1 MIWIMCVFFAVF
13 FAVSYA
19 TRSDEKIQAQRL
31 KIIENCKL
39 KQVEATSFDRQN
51 GILTVVKRFGDG
63 YQERSRYCLSL
74 LPALNAGK
82 ARSGKGPVHQV
93 LRHRFHHGPRRQDQR
108 SEAALIISIQKT
120 GTVSTVPVLFLVA
133 NWGSYGY
140 IYLW

>member
-1 MIWIMCVFFAVF
+1 MRKNRKYSKLMIWIMCVFFAVF

-39 KQVEATSFDRQN
+39 KQVEATSFDRKN

-82 ARSGKGPVHQV
+82 ARSGKM
-93 LRHRFHHGPRRQDQR
+93 FEI
-108 SEAALIISIQKT
+108 SAAD
-120 GTVSTVPVLFLVA
+120 GRTVAFDLNGNAWIVA
-133 NWGSYGY
+133 GSAE
-140 IYLW
+140 

>member
-51 GILTVVKRFGDG
+51 GILTVVKRFGDCLL
-63 YQERSRYCLSL
+63 YTSPSPRDYAASRMPSS
-74 LPALNAGK
+74 A
-82 ARSGKGPVHQV
+82 
-93 LRHRFHHGPRRQDQR
+93 
-108 SEAALIISIQKT
+108 
-120 GTVSTVPVLFLVA
+120 
-133 NWGSYGY
+133 
-140 IYLW
+140 

>member
-1 MIWIMCVFFAVF
+1 MRKNRKYSKLMIWIMCVFFAVF

-31 KIIENCKL
+31 KIIE
-39 KQVEATSFDRQN
+39 RQN

-82 ARSGKGPVHQV
+82 ARSGKM
-93 LRHRFHHGPRRQDQR
+93 FEI
-108 SEAALIISIQKT
+108 SAAD
-120 GTVSTVPVLFLVA
+120 GRTVAFDLNGNAWIVA
-133 NWGSYGY
+133 GSAE
-140 IYLW
+140 

>member
-1 MIWIMCVFFAVF
+1 MIWIMCVFFAAF

-51 GILTVVKRFGDG
+51 DILTVVKRFGDG

-82 ARSGKGPVHQV
+82 ARSGKM
-93 LRHRFHHGPRRQDQR
+93 FEI
-108 SEAALIISIQKT
+108 SAAD
-120 GTVSTVPVLFLVA
+120 GRTVAFDLNGNAWIVA
-133 NWGSYGY
+133 GSAE
-140 IYLW
+140 

>member
-1 MIWIMCVFFAVF
+1 MRKNRKYSKLMIWIMCVFFAAF

-74 LPALNAGK
+74 LPALNGNAWIVAGS
-82 ARSGKGPVHQV
+82 A
-93 LRHRFHHGPRRQDQR
+93 
-108 SEAALIISIQKT
+108 E
-120 GTVSTVPVLFLVA
+120 
-133 NWGSYGY
+133 
-140 IYLW
+140 